1 MRARAQQRR
10 KEREGD
16 DDMAQIDRHAALEEL
31 KRAARLKAKAE
42 ELGNIADELVAEAES
57 HEDDALDL
65 IAPGRTSRSS
75 NGRHH

>member
-1 MRARAQQRR
+1 MPRAQQRR

-16 DDMAQIDRHAALEEL
+16 DDMAQIDKHAALEEL
-31 KRAARLKAKAE
+31 KTAARLKAKAE

-65 IAPGRTSRSS
+65 IAPAGRTSRSS
-75 NGRHH
+75 NGRRH